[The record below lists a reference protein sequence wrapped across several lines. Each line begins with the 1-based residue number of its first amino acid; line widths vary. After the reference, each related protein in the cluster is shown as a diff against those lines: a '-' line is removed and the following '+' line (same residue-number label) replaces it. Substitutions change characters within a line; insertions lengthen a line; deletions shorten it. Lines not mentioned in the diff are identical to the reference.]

1 MSLPSDVSHGYAIVV
16 FGTLG
21 LAVLLGFAAG
31 SPHTGGSSMKSS
43 RPRLWV
49 GLSVIALA
57 ALVGGIGWFRI
68 SGEPLVNRQIPF
80 LASAGL
86 LAVLLAVAGG
96 AIMVSEQ
103 LQGDQTRLEELEN
116 AVKAL
121 TEALAPSIEAPP
133 RISSAPTPA
142 VAPEPHP
149 RKPRASTPA
158 KPKVSAAKKS
168 ASVG

>member
-1 MSLPSDVSHGYAIVV
+1 
-16 FGTLG
+16 
-21 LAVLLGFAAG
+21 
-31 SPHTGGSSMKSS
+31 MKSS

-68 SGEPLVNRQIPF
+68 SGEPLLNRQIPF

-86 LAVLLAVAGG
+86 FAVLLAVVGG

-103 LQGDQTRLEELEN
+103 LKGDQSRIEELEN

-121 TEALAPSIEAPP
+121 TEALAPTIEAPP
-133 RISSAPTPA
+133 RIAAAPA
-142 VAPEPHP
+142 VAEV
-149 RKPRASTPA
+149 PA
-158 KPKVSAAKKS
+158 KPRVSRPKPRVSSAKPKD

>member
-1 MSLPSDVSHGYAIVV
+1 MSVTAAVTDGYTLVV
-16 FGTLG
+16 FGTVG
-21 LAVLLGFAAG
+21 LAVLLGVAAG
-31 SPHTGGSSMKSS
+31 YPYTGGSSMKSS

-68 SGEPLVNRQIPF
+68 SGEPLLNRQIPF

-86 LAVLLAVAGG
+86 FAVLLAIVGG
-96 AIMVSEQ
+96 ALMVSEQ
-103 LQGDQTRLEELEN
+103 LKGDQSRIEELEN
-116 AVKAL
+116 AVRAL

-133 RISSAPTPA
+133 RIAAAPTKPAVSSAKA
-142 VAPEPHP
+142 KP
-149 RKPRASTPA
+149 RK
-158 KPKVSAAKKS
+158 